1 MIRLKEQQTAP
12 RSINMDIE
20 KLRNHIIKNS
30 VIFEQEYHPNAYSE
44 LELNAKLTKLDIK
57 KIYDAYDLMD
67 EDKNESL
74 NRQYDKNI
82 DIENLKFVFTYGD
95 YSFHKFELY
104 TRRKT
109 RFPMIPIQNI
119 IAERIDMNNILN
131 IDLIEAFA
139 ILNQEK
145 FHDNETYK
153 YIKLEEAF
161 KKFTKYRYFKKNDNQ
176 RIRMITELAKVFL
189 YSEHFF
195 QFVFKDY
202 SVIRTAHSGCISL
215 AERILIENQLEII
228 ETTEEKRKKRL

>member
-1 MIRLKEQQTAP
+1 
-12 RSINMDIE
+12 MDIE

-30 VIFEQEYHPNAYSE
+30 VIFEQEYHPDAYSE

-74 NRQYDKNI
+74 NRQYNKNI

-119 IAERIDMNNILN
+119 IAEKIDMNNILN

-139 ILNQEK
+139 ILDGN
-145 FHDNETYK
+145 YK

-161 KKFTKYRYFKKNDNQ
+161 KKFTKYKYFKKNDNQ
-176 RIRMITELAKVFL
+176 RIRMIKELAKVFL

-202 SVIRTAHSGCISL
+202 LVIRSSHPGCISL
-215 AERILIENQLEII
+215 AERILIENQLEENTNSQI
-228 ETTEEKRKKRL
+228 TQRKKRL

>member
-1 MIRLKEQQTAP
+1 
-12 RSINMDIE
+12 MDKE
-20 KLRNHIIKNS
+20 KLIKYIIKNS
-30 VIFEQEYHPNAYSE
+30 VIFEQIYHPDPYSE
-44 LELNAKLTKLDIK
+44 LDLNAKLTKLDNA
-57 KIYDAYDLMD
+57 KIYDVYDLVD

-74 NRQYDKNI
+74 NIQFNKNI
-82 DIENLKFVFTYGD
+82 DIENLRFVFTYGD
-95 YSFHKFELY
+95 FSFQKFESF

-109 RFPMIPIQNI
+109 RFPMVPIKNVFN
-119 IAERIDMNNILN
+119 EKIDMNNILN

-139 ILNQEK
+139 IL
-145 FHDNETYK
+145 DGSYK

-161 KKFTKYRYFKKNDNQ
+161 KKFTKYKYFKKNDNQ
-176 RIRMITELAKVFL
+176 RIRMITELAKVFI

-202 SVIRTAHSGCISL
+202 LVIRTAHSGCIST

>member
-1 MIRLKEQQTAP
+1 
-12 RSINMDIE
+12 MDIE
-20 KLRNHIIKNS
+20 KLRSYIIKNS
-30 VIFEQEYHPNAYSE
+30 VIFEQEYHPDAYSE
-44 LELNAKLTKLDIK
+44 LELNAKLTKLDNK
-57 KIYDAYDLMD
+57 KIYDVYDLMD
-67 EDKNESL
+67 ENKNGSL
-74 NRQYDKNI
+74 NKQYDKNI
-82 DIENLKFVFTYGD
+82 DIEKLRFVFTYGD
-95 YSFHKFELY
+95 FSFHKFELY

-202 SVIRTAHSGCISL
+202 SVIRTAHSSCIST
-215 AERILIENQLEII
+215 AERILIENQLEENKNHQI
-228 ETTEEKRKKRL
+228 TQRKKRL